1 MKSSLKSLLIG
12 LVIVVVLATAGYFI
26 VKKFVVSADVQDE
39 KADSDLNKDDKVD
52 LLDLNL
58 LIKAVGDKSENPKF
72 DLDKNGQV
80 NSLDINVLMKNI
92 EK

>member
-1 MKSSLKSLLIG
+1 M
-12 LVIVVVLATAGYFI
+12 VIILAVAGYFV
-26 VKKFVVSADVQDE
+26 VKKFIVSADVQDG

-72 DLDKNGQV
+72 DLDQNGQV

>member
-1 MKSSLKSLLIG
+1 MKSSLKTLLIG
-12 LVIVVVLATAGYFI
+12 LIVVVILAGAGYFI
-26 VKKFVVSADVQDE
+26 VKRFIVSADVPDE
-39 KADSDLNKDDKVD
+39 KADSDLNKDGKVD

-72 DLDKNGQV
+72 DLDRNGQV